1 MLVLTYSFTAL
12 TICFFVLMLGY
23 IFFCIT
29 KNNGILDLFWAP
41 SILASIL
48 GCTAPNFVTH
58 FIKKGFDLTS
68 IGVLIFYSM
77 IAIWAIRLTL
87 FFLFRLL
94 SSHDDRRYKKIIQS
108 SSTRMFKQC
117 LIQSFLQVLLV
128 LTAYPLINESFT
140 PSPSL
145 MIISS
150 IIFTIGFIGEWVSD
164 DQLNRFK
171 KIVLACVTPDYGN
184 ISTSQLFFLNAY
196 YGWGYRYYFS
206 NQIIFG

>member
-23 IFFCIT
+23 IFFYYE
-29 KNNGILDLFWAP
+29 KKWYHLDLFYITP

-48 GCTAPNFVTH
+48 GCTAPDFVTH

-128 LTAYPLINESFT
+128 LTAYPLINES
-140 PSPSL
+140 L
-145 MIISS
+145 RHR
-150 IIFTIGFIGEWVSD
+150 
-164 DQLNRFK
+164 LH
-171 KIVLACVTPDYGN
+171 
-184 ISTSQLFFLNAY
+184 
-196 YGWGYRYYFS
+196 
-206 NQIIFG
+206 